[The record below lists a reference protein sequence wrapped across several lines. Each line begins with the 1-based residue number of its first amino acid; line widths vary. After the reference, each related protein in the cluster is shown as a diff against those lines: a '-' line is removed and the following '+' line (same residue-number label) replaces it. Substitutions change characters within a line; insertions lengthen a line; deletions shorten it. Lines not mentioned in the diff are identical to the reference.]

1 MSMGFEVRGNDG
13 KLTASSSSPIYTCI
27 FSQVLPNNAS
37 FTVVGASSS
46 DVMALTK
53 LSGAGGASPWIGAAE
68 SNLGTRGVHRL
79 CIFRPISQADIT
91 EEPFGIS
98 VFTPDGK
105 ISFSSSSYPLVFSNT
120 PVYPAL
126 LYGGTRLYSVRT
138 GVNFSSY
145 SDLSWVDMSGS
156 VSSETILIRTYDGYY
171 PVTYGLL
178 NRNFVIVDVNDI
190 PLNYSTGDVSLN
202 IR

>member
-13 KLTASSSSPIYTCI
+13 KLTASSSSPIYACI

-37 FTVVGASSS
+37 FTVVGSASS

-53 LSGAGGASPWIGAAE
+53 LSGAGGVAPWIGNSA
-68 SNLGTRGVHRL
+68 SSLGTRGVHRI
-79 CIFRPISQADIT
+79 CIFRPLTQVDIV

-98 VFTPDGK
+98 VFTSDGK
-105 ISFSSSSYPLVFSNT
+105 ISFSSSIYPLVFSKT
-120 PVYPAL
+120 PQYPAL
-126 LYGGTRLYSVRT
+126 IYGGTRLFSVHN
-138 GVNFSSY
+138 GNNFDSY
-145 SDLSWVDMSGS
+145 VDLSWVDMSGT
-156 VSSETILIRTYDGYY
+156 VSGEQILARSYIGYY

-178 NRNFVIVDVNDI
+178 NRNFEIVDVNDI
-190 PLNYSTGDVSLN
+190 PLNYSTGDVRLD